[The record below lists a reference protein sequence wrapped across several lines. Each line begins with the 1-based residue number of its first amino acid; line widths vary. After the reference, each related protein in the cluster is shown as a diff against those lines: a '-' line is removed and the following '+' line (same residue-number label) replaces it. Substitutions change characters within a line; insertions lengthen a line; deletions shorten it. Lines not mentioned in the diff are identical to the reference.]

1 MPTFAQSAA
10 TVLKTPL
17 PELCAG
23 INHTG
28 SSALHQKRFVGP
40 LVRWTTF
47 EEEVASIIQS
57 SIAQL
62 NQRIIC
68 HENLG
73 SKATWYLAKEHVVVG
88 DETGVQGRFE
98 QHLGQ
103 VLSAVL
109 NAGGKPVKLGDYRAS
124 SAIDTLNIPDIVAME
139 TTTSNLRLVGE
150 VKVPWVDDHNLGDA
164 INKEQNLRYVLG
176 K

>member
-1 MPTFAQSAA
+1 M
-10 TVLKTPL
+10 
-17 PELCAG
+17 
-23 INHTG
+23 
-28 SSALHQKRFVGP
+28 
-40 LVRWTTF
+40 
-47 EEEVASIIQS
+47 ASIIQS